1 MNPGARKLLLVMI
14 SLVGLTLVY
23 KILQRPRYPSE
34 RKGHQECAKRTK
46 IAFLKTHKCASSS
59 VQNML
64 MRFGLENE
72 LNFVLPSAGNYLGR
86 CVGVSSQ

>member
-1 MNPGARKLLLVMI
+1 MKLLLVMI

-34 RKGHQECAKRTK
+34 RKGHKECAKQTK

-64 MRFGLENE
+64 MRFGLEHE

>member
-1 MNPGARKLLLVMI
+1 MNPGARKLLTVI
-14 SLVGLTLVY
+14 TSLVGLTLAL
-23 KILQRPRYPSE
+23 KILQGPRHPETKEEVSDS
-34 RKGHQECAKRTK
+34 KGHRECAKRTK

-86 CVGVSSQ
+86 